1 MDKGRKTIIMWKE
14 RNECVNTQVKW
25 YWANKKG
32 FIERRIEEYTR
43 KKLMNPKKRGKTFLN
58 IIPKS
63 RELLLH
69 CTINEYF
76 SEKELSNGCQALIE
90 SKFSIKNNN
99 RLFTSQNHRP
109 HFTCISHIEACYK
122 REKIFNTA

>member
-1 MDKGRKTIIMWKE
+1 
-14 RNECVNTQVKW
+14 
-25 YWANKKG
+25 
-32 FIERRIEEYTR
+32 
-43 KKLMNPKKRGKTFLN
+43 MNPKKRGKTFLN

-90 SKFSIKNNN
+90 SKFSIKKQQSIIYFSKPQTTFFMY
-99 RLFTSQNHRP
+99 FTD
-109 HFTCISHIEACYK
+109 
-122 REKIFNTA
+122 